1 MKNWL
6 LTGLVLAA
14 ATLTAGAVNMDQMLT
29 QKAVVEG
36 NVVRNS
42 VKQGTYAGIDF
53 KLNNK
58 KISPGQ
64 VLVFE
69 ARVKST
75 DPQVRLA
82 VRFRVYDKWTYTKM
96 QATPEWSVQTLPLNN
111 VKFESTFGGG
121 SVPADIMLT
130 RINFYSRTDIKAD
143 STLELRNIRFEK
155 GKTEFLEP
163 AKTERDLG
171 RRPANGAVLLSSPA
185 VFVWKE
191 QPAADFYTLEYARDE
206 MFTREKHVLK
216 LKLNAHCGNQPMAS
230 GTWYWRVRADYGNNS
245 SSDWSKVNRFEI
257 APDAQ
262 KMCLPEMAE
271 ILKRIPAKHP
281 RLYLRPEQVAGFKAQ
296 FDGKLKP
303 EYEDM
308 ISSCDAMVKEQHPVW
323 EPGPYNGKKGEPQWT
338 ASWRKAYGQADRVCY
353 RMAQTAFG
361 WLMTGKPEYAAESK
375 RLLKAVLS
383 WDPAGYSRMR
393 YNDEAGMPI
402 LRYLARTYTFLYDAL
417 TPEERAECIRI
428 MRIRG
433 NEAYSMLCPRILYAP
448 FDSHAN
454 RMYYFLG
461 EAGIAF
467 IDVIPEAEK
476 WLEFSL
482 LYFFCNYPVWGDE
495 DGNWHEGP
503 HYWTGYMNTFLDW
516 ADVMKNILQLPALAK
531 PYFKNA
537 GNFLL
542 YEELPG
548 SLGYGWGDFAE
559 LYHGGKGVPMMQV
572 LAAQSGNPYWKWYVE
587 QVTDKKG
594 TRVTKRLPYVAMLR
608 ASYPEVKSKMPVDL
622 PSSRLFRGNGIAVM
636 NSTLLSAAEAVQVQ
650 LKCGAQFGNYSH
662 GFESANTF
670 LLNAFGERLLI
681 RSGTRDC
688 YGSDYHRNY
697 MWATQSQNNILV
709 NGKGQIKRACRKMGK
724 ILAFST
730 TPELDRV
737 MGEAADCYEGGILK
751 NYTREIL
758 FRKPSA
764 ILIIDRVE
772 AKEPVKLDFLLHG
785 RTAFGIQ
792 DQHHIT
798 QAVGKAACTIDLM
811 WPENLNVSQTNET
824 NPPIIDP
831 NHLHRK
837 GKDHHLT
844 ASPDGRAVKTLFIT
858 LIRPYKAGS
867 AVPEKGTITQTDG
880 GFSVKV
886 PMEDGKDW
894 VVNIS
899 R

>member
-1 MKNWL
+1 MKLWL
-6 LTGLVLAA
+6 FCGLVCAA
-14 ATLTAGAVNMDQMLT
+14 LSMSAGAVENSQLAS
-29 QKAVVEG
+29 KNVEVEG
-36 NVVRNS
+36 NIFRKS
-42 VKQGTYAGIDF
+42 VKNGTYAGIDF

-58 KISPGQ
+58 NFSPGQ

-75 DPQVRLA
+75 DPKVRLA
-82 VRFRVYDKWTYTKM
+82 VRFRVNDKWTYTKM
-96 QATPEWSVQTLPLNN
+96 RATPEWSVQTLPLNN
-111 VKFESTFGGG
+111 VKFESAFGGG
-121 SVPADIMLT
+121 SVPADFIIA
-130 RINFYSRTDIKAD
+130 RINFYSRTDVKAD

-155 GKTEFLEP
+155 RKTEFLEP
-163 AKTERDLG
+163 AMTERDLG
-171 RRPANGAVLLSSPA
+171 RRPAEGAVSLSTPA

-191 QPAADFYTLEYARDE
+191 QPAAEFYTLEYARDKE
-206 MFTREKHVLK
+206 FTREKTTVK
-216 LKLNAHCGNQPMAS
+216 LALNAYCGAEPMAS

-245 SSDWSKVNRFEI
+245 SSGWSKVNRFEI

-281 RLYLRPEQVAGFKAQ
+281 RLYLRPEQIAEFKAQ

-308 ISSCDAMVKEQHPVW
+308 ISSCDAIVKEQRPVW
-323 EPGPYNGKKGEPQWT
+323 EPGPYKGKKGEPQWT
-338 ASWRKAYGQADRVCY
+338 ASWRKAYGQADRVSY

-428 MRIRG
+428 MRLRG

-503 HYWTGYMNTFLDW
+503 HYWTGYMNTFFDW
-516 ADVMKNILQLPALAK
+516 ADVMQNILHLPALAK

-548 SLGYGWGDFAE
+548 SLGYGWGDFSE
-559 LYHGGKGVPMMQV
+559 LFHGGKGVPMMQV

-587 QVTDKKG
+587 QVMDKKG

-608 ASYPEVKSKMPVDL
+608 ASYPEVKSKAPTDL
-622 PSSRLFRGNGIAVM
+622 PTSRLFRGNGIAVM
-636 NSTLLSAAEAVQVQ
+636 NSTLLSAADAVQIQ
-650 LKCGAQFGNYSH
+650 LKCGSRFGNYSH

-688 YGSDYHRNY
+688 YGSDYHVNY
-697 MWATQSQNNILV
+697 MWDTQSQNNILV
-709 NGKGQIKRACRKMGK
+709 NGKGQIKRRCAKTGTM
-724 ILAFST
+724 LDFST

-737 MGEAADCYEGGILK
+737 KGEAADCYAEGILK
-751 NYTREIL
+751 TYTREIL

-764 ILIIDRVE
+764 ILIIDRIE

-785 RTAFGIQ
+785 RKAFDIR
-792 DQHHIT
+792 DQHNIT
-798 QAVGKAACTIDLM
+798 QQVGKAACTIDLL
-811 WPENLNVSQTNET
+811 WPAKLNVSQTDKT
-824 NPPIIDP
+824 DPPIIDP
-831 NHLHRK
+831 VILRK
-837 GKDHHLT
+837 KETDHHLT
-844 ASPDGRAVKTLFIT
+844 ATPDGKVQKACFVT

-867 AVPEKGTITQTDG
+867 AVPAKGTIEKTAS
-880 GFSVKV
+880 GFAVKV
-886 PMEDGKDW
+886 PMADGKVW
-894 VVNIS
+894 RTEIAE
-899 R
+899 

>member
-6 LTGLVLAA
+6 LTGLVLVA
-14 ATLTAGAVNMDQMLT
+14 ATLTAGAVKMDQMVT
-29 QKAVVEG
+29 KKAVVNG
-36 NVVRNS
+36 NAVRNS

-58 KISPGQ
+58 KFSPGQ

-82 VRFRVYDKWTYTKM
+82 VRFRVNDKWTYTKM
-96 QATPEWSVQTLPLNN
+96 QATPEWSLQTLPLNN
-111 VKFESTFGGG
+111 VKFESAFGGG
-121 SVPADIMLT
+121 SVPADFIIA
-130 RINFYSRTDIKAD
+130 RINFYSRTDVKAD

-155 GKTEFLEP
+155 RTIHFQDP
-163 AKTERDLG
+163 AMTERDLG
-171 RRPANGAVLLSSPA
+171 RRPAEGAVSLSSPA

-191 QPAADFYTLEYARDE
+191 QFGAEAYTLEYARDKE
-206 MFTREKHVLK
+206 FTREKTTVK
-216 LKLNAHCGNQPMAS
+216 LALNAYCGAEPMAS

-245 SSDWSKVNRFEI
+245 SSEWSKVNRFEI

-262 KMCLPEMAE
+262 PMTLPSMKA
-271 ILKRIPAKHP
+271 IKGRIPSKHP
-281 RLYLRPEQVAGFKAQ
+281 RLYLRPEQIAEFKAQ
-296 FDGKLKP
+296 FSGKLKP

-323 EPGPYNGKKGEPQWT
+323 EPGPYKGKKGEPQWT
-338 ASWRKAYGQADRVCY
+338 ASWRKAYGQADRVSY

-417 TPEERAECIRI
+417 TPEERAECIRV

-503 HYWTGYMNTFLDW
+503 HYWTGYMNTFFDW
-516 ADVMKNILQLPALAK
+516 ADVMQNILQLPALAK

-548 SLGYGWGDFAE
+548 SFGYGWGDFSE
-559 LYHGGKGVPMMQV
+559 LFHGGKGVPMMQV

-587 QVTDKKG
+587 QVMDKKG

-608 ASYPEVKSKMPVDL
+608 ASYPEVKSKVPTDL
-622 PSSRLFRGNGIAVM
+622 PTSCLFRGNGIAVM
-636 NSTLLSAAEAVQVQ
+636 NSSLISAADAVQIQ
-650 LKCGAQFGNYSH
+650 LKCGSRFGNYSH

-688 YGSDYHRNY
+688 YGSDYHKNY
-697 MWATQSQNNILV
+697 MWDTQSQNNILV
-709 NGKGQIKRACRKMGK
+709 NGKGQIKRRCAKTGTM
-724 ILAFST
+724 LDFST

-737 MGEAADCYEGGILK
+737 KGEAADCYAEGILK
-751 NYTREIL
+751 TYTREIL

-764 ILIIDRVE
+764 ILIIDRIE

-785 RTAFGIQ
+785 RKPFQIR
-792 DQHHIT
+792 DQHNIS
-798 QAVGKAACTIDLM
+798 QQVGKAACTIDLL
-811 WPENLNVSQTNET
+811 WPAKLNVSQTDKT
-824 NPPIIDP
+824 DPPIIDP
-831 NHLHRK
+831 VVLKR
-837 GKDHHLT
+837 GATDHHLT
-844 ASPDGRAVKTLFIT
+844 ATPEGKVQKACFIT

-867 AVPEKGTITQTDG
+867 AVPAKGMLTQTAE
-880 GFSVKV
+880 GFTVKV
-886 PMEDGKDW
+886 PMENGKDW
-894 VVNIS
+894 VVLIIK
-899 R
+899 